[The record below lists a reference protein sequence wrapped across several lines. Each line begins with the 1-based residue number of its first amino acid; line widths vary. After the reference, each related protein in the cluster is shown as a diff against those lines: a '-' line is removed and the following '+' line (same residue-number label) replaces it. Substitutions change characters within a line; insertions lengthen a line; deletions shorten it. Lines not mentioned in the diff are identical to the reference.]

1 MDKKK
6 ILIVSRSFYPE
17 NSPRAFRTTELVKEF
32 CRQGH
37 QVKLVTFWRPE
48 LQALQDE
55 FGFEWAPLAPMSW
68 PRPQVRGTG
77 LRRLFTRLL
86 TRFSK
91 LLLEYPDIQLV
102 RLVSKA
108 LQKESGY
115 DLLISIAVPHPVHWG
130 VAKARTTKHPI
141 ATIWVA
147 DCGDPYMGRENDSF
161 KSVFYFKYVEK
172 WFCRKADYI
181 TVPTVGS
188 IAGYYPEFHHK
199 IKVIPQGFKFE
210 EVKIK
215 QQPIINKVPTFGY
228 GGMFIQG
235 RRDPTAF
242 LTYLNSLTEFDF
254 LFHIYTKTPE
264 LVKPFVQKSNGKILL
279 HKPITRE
286 ELLFEF
292 SGYDFVVNFE
302 NFGEKQTPS
311 KLIDYAIIKKPILS
325 IKTGQLNEAVVTDFL
340 QGNYANSVQVTAE
353 EYRIENIVAKFLTVH
368 NT

>member
-17 NSPRAFRTTELVKEF
+17 NSPRSFRTTELVKEF

-37 QVKLVTFWRPE
+37 QVKLITFWRPE

-55 FGFEWAPLAPMSW
+55 FGFEWAPLAPMTW
-68 PRPQVRGTG
+68 PRPTVKGKGIQ
-77 LRRLFTRLL
+77 RLFTRLL

-108 LQKESGY
+108 LKKESGH

-147 DCGDPYMGRENDSF
+147 DCGDPYMGQENDSF
-161 KSVFYFKYVEK
+161 KAPFYFAWVEK
-172 WFCRKADYI
+172 WFCRKADYLS
-181 TVPTVGS
+181 VPTAGS
-188 IAGYYPEFHHK
+188 VAAYYPEFHSK
-199 IKVIPQGFKFE
+199 ISVIPQGFKFE
-210 EVKIK
+210 EVHVKESTVE
-215 QQPIINKVPTFGY
+215 NEVPTFGY
-228 GGMFIQG
+228 GGIFIPG

-242 LTYLNSLTEFDF
+242 LTYLVEKPIDF
-254 LFHIYTKTPE
+254 RFHVFTKTPE
-264 LVKPFVQKSNGKILL
+264 LVKPFLEASKGRVVL
-279 HKPITRE
+279 HEPLDRAAFLY
-286 ELLFEF
+286 EL

-302 NFGEKQTPS
+302 NFGAKQTPS
-311 KLIDYAIIKKPILS
+311 KLIDYAIIQKPILS
-325 IKTGQLNEAVVTDFL
+325 IKTGAMSAPIVDEFLDKNYRNAIVVD
-340 QGNYANSVQVTAE
+340 AE
-353 EYRIENIVAKFLTVH
+353 MYRIETLVNQFLSLLP
-368 NT
+368 NS

>member
-1 MDKKK
+1 MHKKK

-37 QVKLVTFWRPE
+37 QVKLLTFWRPE

-68 PRPQVRGTG
+68 PRPQVKGTG
-77 LRRLFTRLL
+77 LQRLFTRLL

-108 LQKESGY
+108 LKKESGH

-147 DCGDPYMGRENDSF
+147 DCGDPYMGQENDSF
-161 KSVFYFKYVEK
+161 KAPFYFGWVEK
-172 WFCRKADYI
+172 WFCRKADFLA
-181 TVPTVGS
+181 VPT
-188 IAGYYPEFHHK
+188 AGAVAAYYPEFHSK
-199 IKVIPQGFKFE
+199 IKVIPQGFKFD

-215 QQPIINKVPTFGY
+215 EAPAANEVPTFGY
-228 GGMFIQG
+228 GGIFIPG
-235 RRDPTAF
+235 RRDPSAF
-242 LTYLNSLTEFDF
+242 LTYLLAKPTDF
-254 LFHIYTKTPE
+254 RFHIFTKTPE
-264 LVKPFVQKSNGKILL
+264 LVKPFLAASKGRVILHEPVDRAAFL
-279 HKPITRE
+279 Y
-286 ELLFEF
+286 EL

-302 NFGEKQTPS
+302 NAGEKQTPS
-311 KLIDYAIIKKPILS
+311 KLIDYALIQKPILS
-325 IKTGQLNEAVVTDFL
+325 IKTGGLTPQIIDEFL
-340 QGNYANSVQVTAE
+340 HKNYANAVVVHAE
-353 EYRIENIVAKFLTVH
+353 NYRIETITVQFLSLLP